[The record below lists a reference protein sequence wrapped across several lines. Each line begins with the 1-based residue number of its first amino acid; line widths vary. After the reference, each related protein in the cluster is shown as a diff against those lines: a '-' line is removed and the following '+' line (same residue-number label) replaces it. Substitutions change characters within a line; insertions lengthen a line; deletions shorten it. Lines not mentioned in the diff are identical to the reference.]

1 MKEKIKKIKKII
13 EDIQPYETIDET
25 TDLLAESVMDSV
37 SILLLAQEL
46 EAEFDVTIELE
57 EINELNFKNIET
69 IAKLIESKVS

>member
-1 MKEKIKKIKKII
+1 MKEKIKKII

>member
-1 MKEKIKKIKKII
+1 MKEKIKKII

-57 EINELNFKNIET
+57 EINEQNFKNVET

>member
-1 MKEKIKKIKKII
+1 MKEKIKKII

-57 EINELNFKNIET
+57 EINEQNFKNIET